1 MARSVRGAS
10 AAAAGRGVRFPSAP
24 SDYRFLLPTLPSGD
38 SMEEC
43 VFLHGDLEKRPYRL
57 EDFRAPLEEVGLI
70 KAIIGI
76 GAFQINH
83 IWLAKM
89 RSKDD
94 KEALLKTGGLRVN
107 GGFCAIID
115 PIQHDVTVKLHWV
128 DFAVSNESVR
138 QALGEFGEVLEVF
151 NDNWTVAGFEHAIS
165 TTRVVRLKLKEGV
178 VLEDLPHLFKIGGGT
193 VLLVAPGRAPPCLR
207 CHMQGHIR
215 RDCQTPRCGVCRAF
229 GHESQDCVRSYA
241 RVTKTVLPTD
251 DAQDNLMDAEE
262 AEKVAPGS
270 NAVGPDAAVQATG
283 EETADATT
291 QDGKDSTK
299 ESEELAATGGQQDIQ
314 ESMEEDMGTSGEIA
328 TPEAGTKSPEA
339 TTGRGKRYRVESTE
353 RNLKRPERLWH
364 RVTGAK
370 SKKYALETRSA
381 SSSPVRGHNL
391 DA

>member
-1 MARSVRGAS
+1 
-10 AAAAGRGVRFPSAP
+10 
-24 SDYRFLLPTLPSGD
+24 
-38 SMEEC
+38 
-43 VFLHGDLEKRPYRL
+43 
-57 EDFRAPLEEVGLI
+57 
-70 KAIIGI
+70 
-76 GAFQINH
+76 
-83 IWLAKM
+83 M
-89 RSKDD
+89 RSEDD
-94 KEALLKTGGLRVN
+94 KDALLKTGGLRVK

-115 PIQHDVTVKLHWV
+115 PIQHDVTVKIHWV
-128 DFAVSNESVR
+128 DFAVSNESIR
-138 QALGEFGEVLEVF
+138 QVLGEFGEVLEVS

-178 VLEDLPHLFKIGGGT
+178 VIEDLPHLFKIGGGT
-193 VLLVAPGRAPPCLR
+193 VLLVAPGRAPLCLR

-251 DAQDNLMDAEE
+251 DAQDNLMEAEE
-262 AEKVAPGS
+262 AEKLAPGS

-283 EETADATT
+283 EETADVTT

-314 ESMEEDMGTSGEIA
+314 ESMEEDIGTSGEIA
-328 TPEAGTKSPEA
+328 TPEASTKSPEA

-381 SSSPVRGHNL
+381 SSSPVWGQDL

>member
-24 SDYRFLLPTLPSGD
+24 SDYRFLLPILLSGD

-76 GAFQINH
+76 GAFQMNH

-94 KEALLKTGGLRVN
+94 KEALLKTGGLRVK

-128 DFAVSNESVR
+128 DFVVSNESVR
-138 QALGEFGEVLEVF
+138 QALGEFGEVLEVS
-151 NDNWTVAGFEHAIS
+151 NDNRTVAGFEHAIS

-178 VLEDLPHLFKIGGGT
+178 ELEDLPHLFKIGGGT
-193 VLLVAPGRAPPCLR
+193 VLLVAPGRAPLCLR

-381 SSSPVRGHNL
+381 SSSPVRGHDL

>member
-24 SDYRFLLPTLPSGD
+24 SDYRFLLPTLPSGE

-76 GAFQINH
+76 GAFQMNH

-94 KEALLKTGGLRVN
+94 KEALLKTGGLRVK

-115 PIQHDVTVKLHWV
+115 PIQHDVTVKIHWV

-138 QALGEFGEVLEVF
+138 QALGEFGEVLEVS

-193 VLLVAPGRAPPCLR
+193 VLLVAPGRAPLCLR

-381 SSSPVRGHNL
+381 SSSPVRGHDL

>member
-1 MARSVRGAS
+1 M
-10 AAAAGRGVRFPSAP
+10 
-24 SDYRFLLPTLPSGD
+24 
-38 SMEEC
+38 
-43 VFLHGDLEKRPYRL
+43 K
-57 EDFRAPLEEVGLI
+57 I
-70 KAIIGI
+70 
-76 GAFQINH
+76 
-83 IWLAKM
+83 
-89 RSKDD
+89 
-94 KEALLKTGGLRVN
+94 
-107 GGFCAIID
+107 
-115 PIQHDVTVKLHWV
+115 HWV
-128 DFAVSNESVR
+128 DFAVSNESIR
-138 QALGEFGEVLEVF
+138 QALGEFGEVLEVS

-193 VLLVAPGRAPPCLR
+193 VLLVAPGRAPLCLR

-262 AEKVAPGS
+262 AEKLAPGS

-381 SSSPVRGHNL
+381 SSSPVRGHDL

>member
-1 MARSVRGAS
+1 
-10 AAAAGRGVRFPSAP
+10 
-24 SDYRFLLPTLPSGD
+24 
-38 SMEEC
+38 
-43 VFLHGDLEKRPYRL
+43 
-57 EDFRAPLEEVGLI
+57 
-70 KAIIGI
+70 
-76 GAFQINH
+76 
-83 IWLAKM
+83 
-89 RSKDD
+89 
-94 KEALLKTGGLRVN
+94 
-107 GGFCAIID
+107 
-115 PIQHDVTVKLHWV
+115 
-128 DFAVSNESVR
+128 
-138 QALGEFGEVLEVF
+138 
-151 NDNWTVAGFEHAIS
+151 
-165 TTRVVRLKLKEGV
+165 
-178 VLEDLPHLFKIGGGT
+178 
-193 VLLVAPGRAPPCLR
+193 
-207 CHMQGHIR
+207 MQGHIR

-262 AEKVAPGS
+262 AEKLAPGS

-353 RNLKRPERLWH
+353 RNLKRPKRLWH

-381 SSSPVRGHNL
+381 SSSPVRGHDL

>member
-1 MARSVRGAS
+1 
-10 AAAAGRGVRFPSAP
+10 
-24 SDYRFLLPTLPSGD
+24 
-38 SMEEC
+38 
-43 VFLHGDLEKRPYRL
+43 
-57 EDFRAPLEEVGLI
+57 
-70 KAIIGI
+70 
-76 GAFQINH
+76 
-83 IWLAKM
+83 
-89 RSKDD
+89 
-94 KEALLKTGGLRVN
+94 
-107 GGFCAIID
+107 
-115 PIQHDVTVKLHWV
+115 
-128 DFAVSNESVR
+128 
-138 QALGEFGEVLEVF
+138 
-151 NDNWTVAGFEHAIS
+151 
-165 TTRVVRLKLKEGV
+165 
-178 VLEDLPHLFKIGGGT
+178 
-193 VLLVAPGRAPPCLR
+193 
-207 CHMQGHIR
+207 MQGHIR

-314 ESMEEDMGTSGEIA
+314 ESMEEDMGTSGEIYA
-328 TPEAGTKSPEA
+328 RSRHKVSGSDHGTRQALPSGEHGTQPETP
-339 TTGRGKRYRVESTE
+339 
-353 RNLKRPERLWH
+353 RLWH

-381 SSSPVRGHNL
+381 SSSPVRGHDL

>member
-43 VFLHGDLEKRPYRL
+43 VFLHGDLKKGPYRL
-57 EDFRAPLEEVGLI
+57 ENFRAPLEEVGLI
-70 KAIIGI
+70 KAITGI
-76 GAFQINH
+76 GAFQMSH
-83 IWLAKM
+83 IWLMKM

-94 KEALLKTGGLRVN
+94 KDELLQTGGLRVK

-115 PIQHDVTVKLHWV
+115 PIQHDVTVKIHWV
-128 DFAVSNESVR
+128 DFAVSNESIR
-138 QALGEFGEVLEVF
+138 QAL
-151 NDNWTVAGFEHAIS
+151 
-165 TTRVVRLKLKEGV
+165 TTPW
-178 VLEDLPHLFKIGGGT
+178 DP
-193 VLLVAPGRAPPCLR
+193 
-207 CHMQGHIR
+207 
-215 RDCQTPRCGVCRAF
+215 TPRFRQL
-229 GHESQDCVRSYA
+229 EKRQ
-241 RVTKTVLPTD
+241 PTR
-251 DAQDNLMDAEE
+251 Q
-262 AEKVAPGS
+262 
-270 NAVGPDAAVQATG
+270 Q
-283 EETADATT
+283 

-328 TPEAGTKSPEA
+328 TPEASTKSPEA
-339 TTGRGKRYRVESTE
+339 TSGRGKRYRVKSTE

-381 SSSPVRGHNL
+381 SSSPVRGQDR

>member
-76 GAFQINH
+76 GAFQMNH

-94 KEALLKTGGLRVN
+94 KEALLKTGGLRVK

-115 PIQHDVTVKLHWV
+115 PIQHDVTVKIHWV

-138 QALGEFGEVLEVF
+138 QALGEFGEVLEVS

-178 VLEDLPHLFKIGGGT
+178 VLEDLPHLFKIGGGI
-193 VLLVAPGRAPPCLR
+193 VLLVAPGRAPLCL
-207 CHMQGHIR
+207 
-215 RDCQTPRCGVCRAF
+215 
-229 GHESQDCVRSYA
+229 RSYA

-299 ESEELAATGGQQDIQ
+299 GSEELAATGDQQDIQ
-314 ESMEEDMGTSGEIA
+314 ESMEEDMGTSGEIT

-381 SSSPVRGHNL
+381 SSSPVRGHDL

>member
-70 KAIIGI
+70 KAITGI
-76 GAFQINH
+76 GAFQMNH

-94 KEALLKTGGLRVN
+94 KEALLKTGGLRVK

-115 PIQHDVTVKLHWV
+115 PIQHDVTVKIHWV
-128 DFAVSNESVR
+128 DFAVSNESIR
-138 QALGEFGEVLEVF
+138 QALGEFGEVLEVS

-193 VLLVAPGRAPPCLR
+193 VLLVAPGRAPLCLR

-262 AEKVAPGS
+262 AEKLAPGS

-381 SSSPVRGHNL
+381 SSSPVRGHDL

>member
-1 MARSVRGAS
+1 
-10 AAAAGRGVRFPSAP
+10 
-24 SDYRFLLPTLPSGD
+24 
-38 SMEEC
+38 MEEC

-76 GAFQINH
+76 GAFQMNH
-83 IWLAKM
+83 IWLVKM

-94 KEALLKTGGLRVN
+94 KDALLKTGGLRVK

-115 PIQHDVTVKLHWV
+115 PIQHDVTVKIHWV
-128 DFAVSNESVR
+128 DFAVSNESIR
-138 QALGEFGEVLEVF
+138 QALGEFGEVLEVS

-193 VLLVAPGRAPPCLR
+193 VLLVAPGRAPLCLR

-215 RDCQTPRCGVCRAF
+215 RDCQTTRCGVCRAF

-241 RVTKTVLPTD
+241 RVTKTMLPTD
-251 DAQDNLMDAEE
+251 DAQDNLMNAEE
-262 AEKVAPGS
+262 AEKLAPGR
-270 NAVGPDAAVQATG
+270 NAVGPDATVQATR

-314 ESMEEDMGTSGEIA
+314 ESMEEGMGTSGEIA
-328 TPEAGTKSPEA
+328 TPETSTKSPEA
-339 TTGRGKRYRVESTE
+339 TKGRGKRYRVESTE

-381 SSSPVRGHNL
+381 SSSSVRGQDR